1 MKKSLKLS
9 LVLCLMGGNISLAAN
24 ENANLDTIE
33 VNAESIGYNN
43 FDSIKI
49 SNRNASN
56 IRDVMRDIP
65 GVYVGGTSNLNQK
78 IYMRG
83 MNEKGLNITIDGAR
97 EKGNIFHHSAN
108 LILDA
113 DMLKAVDV
121 GVGVLSVVN
130 NSGALGGSVAFKT
143 VDATDLL
150 EGDESFGGKIK
161 SSFASNNKE
170 WQKSLMLY
178 GKTDIGFHA
187 LAYVKHSSY
196 KFGKTPD
203 GQRIGG
209 THGDDLNYLLKLG
222 YDKDDH
228 KIKFSY
234 ENTTY
239 KGEYPLKGEFGI
251 TDTTDTFDQETPR
264 KTAIFDY
271 NYNPNDYVDFNFKA
285 YITRHSLKH
294 KKNNEQI
301 FKDVANS
308 KNKSASGST
317 RDSHVETKGLYINNK
332 TILGSDDSFKHTL
345 KYGLEYYTTSSFID
359 NIISY
364 KATPTSIVK
373 TKESDSPKDKVS
385 NTSIYLEDTIT
396 YGNLNIIPGIRFDHY
411 TMSNV
416 GRGNTSFNNVSPAL
430 ALDYKFNNGFNIFAG
445 YAKVFRGPE
454 PIETIKV
461 SSGLVASLPGEDL
474 KPETGNAYEVG
485 FGYKNSFN
493 EHNVSFMAKY
503 FYTDYKNL
511 IKELSTIEGQ
521 KTTLLRFNTNG
532 AKVKGIELFA
542 KYSYQDFSIGLG
554 YTKQDTKYKD
564 GVMVQGKGGS
574 SLAKGDVLGYTD
586 MGDKYTLNLEY
597 FAAPIDTLFGYN
609 FIAFA
614 GKKLDDGTKRAGY
627 GISDVYVSYMPS
639 YVKNLEINLSVNNL
653 FNKKYVSHTTR
664 SATIS
669 SNTDWEAGRNIKLG
683 FSYKF

>member
-1 MKKSLKLS
+1 MFKTRLS
-9 LVLCLMGGNISLAAN
+9 LALAFMFIGGGLYAN
-24 ENANLDTIE
+24 EDINLDIIE

-65 GVYVGGTSNLNQK
+65 GVYVGGTSKLNEK

-143 VDATDLL
+143 ADATDLL
-150 EGDESFGGKIK
+150 EGDKYFGGKIK
-161 SSFASNNKE
+161 TTYASNNKE
-170 WQKSLMLY
+170 WQKSLAVY
-178 GKTDIGFHA
+178 GKTDIGLHA

-203 GQRIGG
+203 GQQIGG
-209 THGDDLNYLLKLG
+209 THGDDLSYLLKLG
-222 YDKDDH
+222 YDKDYH
-228 KIKFSY
+228 KAKISY
-234 ENTTY
+234 ENTMY
-239 KGEYPLKGEFGI
+239 KGEYPLKAEFGI
-251 TDTTDTFDQETPR
+251 AGGNIDTFNQETPR
-264 KTAIFDY
+264 STVIFDY

-285 YITRHSLKH
+285 YLTKHSLKH
-294 KKNNEQI
+294 KRSDEQI
-301 FKDVANS
+301 LS
-308 KNKSASGST
+308 TSQSSGT
-317 RDSHVETKGLYINNK
+317 LKDSHVKTKGLYLNNK
-332 TILGSDDSFKHTL
+332 TILGSDETLQHTL
-345 KYGLEYYTTSSFID
+345 KYGLEYFTTSSYID
-359 NIISY
+359 NITSY
-364 KATPTSIVK
+364 TIKNGVI
-373 TKESDSPKDKVS
+373 TKKDEPNSPKDKVS
-385 NTSIYLEDTIT
+385 NISFYLEDTIS
-396 YGNLNIIPGIRFDHY
+396 YKNLSIIPGIRFDNY
-411 TMSNV
+411 KMDNV
-416 GRGNTSFNNVSPAL
+416 GKKNTSFNNISPAL
-430 ALDYKFNNGFNIFAG
+430 ALDYKFNNGFNIFGG

-454 PIETIKV
+454 PIETFMISGKGV
-461 SSGLVASLPGEDL
+461 SAVAIEDL

-485 FGYKNSFN
+485 FGYKNNFD

-511 IKELSTIEGQ
+511 IKELSVIEGQ
-521 KTTLLRFNTNG
+521 KQTLLRFNTGG

-542 KYSYQDFSIGLG
+542 KYSYLDFSIGLG
-554 YTKQDTKYKD
+554 YTKQNTKYKD
-564 GVMVQGKGGS
+564 GVNVVGRGS
-574 SLAKGDVLGYTD
+574 SVSLAKGDVLGYTD
-586 MGDKYTLNLEY
+586 IGDKYTLNLEY
-597 FAAPIDTLFGYN
+597 FASPIDTLFGYN
-609 FIAFA
+609 LIAFA

-627 GISDVYVSYMPS
+627 GVSDIYMSYMPNF
-639 YVKNLEINLSVNNL
+639 VKNLEINLSVNNL

-664 SATIS
+664 GATIS
-669 SNTDWEAGRNIKLG
+669 TNTDWEAGRNIKVG